1 MNVDDSWGPTSAAWA
16 ERLAFVRRVLSSSH
30 YELSPEDRE
39 ELAQE
44 ALVDLFER
52 SRSERPRNPE
62 GLLRTIA
69 HRKAV
74 DLFRERTRWRR
85 ILDGSEPSEETAD
98 ARPSARDQ
106 LERHLLESLPAI
118 AQTYFARQHPDCLP
132 HARTYFD
139 DGSWKDLA
147 CAMDARV
154 NTVIQQWTRCR
165 AALVDHLRKCGFGW
179 TLGDRPRRGA

>member
-74 DLFRERTRWRR
+74 DLFRERKRWRL
-85 ILDGSEPSEETAD
+85 ILADGPDD
-98 ARPSARDQ
+98 APDSRPSARDQ
-106 LERHLLESLPAI
+106 LERHLLESLPAV
-118 AQTYFARQHPDCLP
+118 AQSYFERHNRECLP
-132 HARTYFD
+132 HARTYFE
-139 DGSWKDLA
+139 DGSWKLLA
-147 CAMDARV
+147 REM
-154 NTVIQQWTRCR
+154 
-165 AALVDHLRKCGFGW
+165 
-179 TLGDRPRRGA
+179 

>member
-1 MNVDDSWGPTSAAWA
+1 MKPDDSWGPNSPAWA

-30 YELSPEDRE
+30 YELTREDRE

-74 DLFRERTRWRR
+74 DRFRERTRWRR
-85 ILDGSEPSEETAD
+85 ILDGSEPPED
-98 ARPSARDQ
+98 APDPRPSGRDH
-106 LERHLLESLPAI
+106 LERYLLESLPAI
-118 AQTYFARQHPDCLP
+118 AQSYFQKNQPDCLP

-147 CAMDARV
+147 SDLDARV

-165 AALVDHLRKCGFGW
+165 GALVAHLRKCGFGW
-179 TLGDRPRRGA
+179 ALGEGRRGR

>member
-1 MNVDDSWGPTSAAWA
+1 MKPDDSWGPNSPAWA

-30 YELSPEDRE
+30 YELTREDRE

-74 DLFRERTRWRR
+74 DRFRERTRWRR
-85 ILDGSEPSEETAD
+85 ILDGSEPPED
-98 ARPSARDQ
+98 APDPRPSARA
-106 LERHLLESLPAI
+106 LASPKSEASRRRSPRCSNIIHLS
-118 AQTYFARQHPDCLP
+118 
-132 HARTYFD
+132 
-139 DGSWKDLA
+139 SS
-147 CAMDARV
+147 
-154 NTVIQQWTRCR
+154 
-165 AALVDHLRKCGFGW
+165 VD
-179 TLGDRPRRGA
+179 